1 MTFKVPGYRVNQ
13 LLGRGSH
20 GEVWSAR
27 ANGSGELVALKR
39 IVTAD
44 PRIVTAARAEAA
56 VLAALDH
63 PSLIQLREFIAMD
76 AAVILVMELANA
88 GSLAGLLGRRDR
100 LSPGEVASTLSP
112 IAAALAHAH
121 HEGVLHG
128 DVSAANVLFSE
139 AGHPKLADFG
149 VARMVGGDA
158 EVIGTPA
165 YLDPVIAAGGVP
177 GAASDVFSMG
187 AVALHCLTGTG
198 PWHSGGATGID
209 GILAVAARGSIPDL
223 AARLEHCAPDLA
235 AVVIRALDPEPYR
248 RGTAA
253 EFALDLRASTRPV
266 PVMLT
271 GGRVVP
277 RVGRHSLEG
286 RQASMLAGRRAGSA
300 AGTRQAAG
308 ARSGAGA
315 PAAGRAATDGPRGVD
330 PLTAGAVG
338 RPVFSRPPRITAG
351 PPQAELT
358 HVSRPQVRPP
368 VVAPRHGPR
377 WLPAVLASRAWWL
390 GFGAVV
396 IGGSVLLAVA
406 VALIALP
413 RRAASISA
421 VRPPSGTPDPRSA
434 ATVEGSAAS
443 APATAS
449 APAAATTASAR
460 AGAATA
466 PVPRAPV
473 AAPAEAARI
482 LAALDAIRS
491 QAFELR
497 RPDLLNG
504 VYGVPGLL
512 EQDTQQLTEL
522 VPPGCGVTGLRTR
535 YRVLSASRS
544 PTATSADALH
554 VSVTASLGAGSVVCG
569 GSVHGRTRA
578 AGPVRLRLVI
588 EGGRAGY
595 RIVSERADAPA
606 R

>member
-44 PRIVTAARAEAA
+44 AGIATAARAEAA

-198 PWHSGGATGID
+198 PWHSGEATGVD
-209 GILAVAARGSIPDL
+209 DVLAGAARGSIPNL
-223 AARLEHCAPDLA
+223 AARLEHCPPDLA
-235 AVVIRALDPEPYR
+235 AVVIRALDPAPYR

-286 RQASMLAGRRAGSA
+286 RQASMLAGRRSGSA
-300 AGTRQAAG
+300 AGTREAVG
-308 ARSGAGA
+308 TRSGAGVS
-315 PAAGRAATDGPRGVD
+315 AAGRAATDGPGGADSLAAGV
-330 PLTAGAVG
+330 AG

-377 WLPAVLASRAWWL
+377 WLPAALAGRAGWL
-390 GFGAVV
+390 GFGVVV

-413 RRAASISA
+413 RRPASISA
-421 VRPPSGTPDPRSA
+421 GRPPSGIPAPRSA
-434 ATVEGSAAS
+434 ATVEGSVAS
-443 APATAS
+443 APA
-449 APAAATTASAR
+449 TASAR

-466 PVPRAPV
+466 PVLRAPV

-482 LAALDAIRS
+482 LAALDATRS

-497 RPDLLNG
+497 RPDLLND

-544 PTATSADALH
+544 STATSATALH

-578 AGPVRLRLVI
+578 AGPVGLRLVI
-588 EGGRAGY
+588 EGGGAGY